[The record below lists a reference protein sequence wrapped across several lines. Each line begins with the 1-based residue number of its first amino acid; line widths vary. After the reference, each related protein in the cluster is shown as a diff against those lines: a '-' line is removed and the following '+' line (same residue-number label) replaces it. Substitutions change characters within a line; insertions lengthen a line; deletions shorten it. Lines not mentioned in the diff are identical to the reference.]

1 MTPSLPQKPPS
12 LVYSRLLRPGMNA
25 ISSALEEVKRSIS
38 EIRLPAVP
46 PAQEVDIQHLTRHVY
61 DHFERELRIEKERRG
76 R

>member
-1 MTPSLPQKPPS
+1 M
-12 LVYSRLLRPGMNA
+12 VYSRLERPDVNA

-61 DHFERELRIEKERRG
+61 DHFERELRIERERRG